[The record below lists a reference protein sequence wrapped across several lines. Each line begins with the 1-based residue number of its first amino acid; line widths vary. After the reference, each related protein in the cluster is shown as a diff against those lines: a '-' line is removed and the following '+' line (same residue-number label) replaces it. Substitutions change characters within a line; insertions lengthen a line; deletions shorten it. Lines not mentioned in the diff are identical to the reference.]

1 MPQFSKLRLYA
12 GLIVMLLVSSIALA
26 ESSSGKVTRLA
37 RSYRCLVCQNQN
49 VADSDAAFAELI
61 REEITHFV
69 REDYS
74 DAAIEEALIDKYG
87 EKIAMKPAFDQ
98 RTWLL
103 WLAPFA
109 FLGLPLFHSLRR
121 QGKC

>member
-1 MPQFSKLRLYA
+1 MLQFFKSPLYV
-12 GLIVMLLVSSIALA
+12 GLIVIFLVSHVALA
-26 ESSSGKVTRLA
+26 ESSSDRITRLA

-61 REEITHFV
+61 REEINHFV

-74 DAAIEEALIDKYG
+74 DAAIEEVLINKYG

-109 FLGLPLFHSLRR
+109 FLGLPLFHRLRR